1 MAPRSVTVPP
11 LRRASSWHAVVLAL
25 SAGLG
30 LSALIGLGVAA
41 PAHAASTPTPT
52 ASSAP
57 APSGAVS
64 WSPEAPATPATL
76 LAAKTFP
83 GVQLIQTDYSATVS
97 VAEPQLNQTAVDALF
112 QRLLKQAQAGVIEAS
127 QDAVIEAVVADIV
140 RTPFRYFEST
150 KRIFTDDGALSS
162 VGTGW
167 VITPDG
173 YIVTAA
179 HVVEAEKTEL
189 QTQFARTTLSGMN
202 TRFVKSL
209 ADSDTPF
216 TADQLDRLSAAMT
229 TWLAKNV
236 AVSDVTMKVSA
247 QVGVGAS
254 KTPQEHPATVVA
266 VGEPF
271 PGKDVALLKIEGQT
285 AMPTLALGNDADVT
299 TGSTLYVVGY
309 PAASTFLAGMS
320 LDSQL
325 QPTVTQGPLSAV
337 KSTKDGMPV
346 FQTQAPASPGNSGGP
361 VLDELGKVVGVLVAG
376 AVGPDGVA
384 VAGQEF
390 VVPVSVV
397 REQLAEKSVAPA
409 ASRTSTLYAQAV
421 DAYYRQEY
429 SGALAQF
436 RTVIEL
442 YPGHPYAAQF
452 IDKSQAAI
460 AAGQDKTPAGSAGR
474 SADLPSWLLPAGAG
488 VGVLAL
494 ASVGVG
500 GVMARR
506 RNRRPAVIALPDQG
520 QLPWPMPYPPNHPPQ
535 QPQTQ
540 YPPQQQ
546 YPPQHQYPPQQYP
559 PQQYPQQQYPPPQQQ
574 YPPPQQGAPGPG
586 WPGVQPPPAQPQ
598 PPAQRTPSPPPPPG
612 QGG

>member
-1 MAPRSVTVPP
+1 M
-11 LRRASSWHAVVLAL
+11 LAV
-25 SAGLG
+25 SAVIGVSGVVGLG
-30 LSALIGLGVAA
+30 AA
-41 PAHAASTPTPT
+41 TPAGAQTTPSPGASGAA
-52 ASSAP
+52 
-57 APSGAVS
+57 APSGAASGVAS

-83 GVQLIQTDYSATVS
+83 GVQLIQTDYTATVS
-97 VAEPQLNQTAVDALF
+97 VAEPQLNQKAVDALF

-127 QDAVIEAVVADIV
+127 QEAVIEAVVADIV
-140 RTPFRYFEST
+140 RTPFRYFESS

-179 HVVEAEKTEL
+179 HVVEAEKSEL

-202 TRFVKSL
+202 ARFIKSL
-209 ADSDTPF
+209 ADSSTPF
-216 TADQLDRLSAAMT
+216 TTDQLDRLSKAMT

-247 QVGVGAS
+247 QVGVGAA

-266 VGEPF
+266 VGAPF
-271 PGKDVALLKIEGQT
+271 PGKDVALLKIEGQM

-361 VLDELGKVVGVLVAG
+361 VLSERGTVVGVLVAG

-397 REQLAEKSVAPA
+397 REQLATKSVAPA
-409 ASRTSTLYAQAV
+409 ASQTSSLYAQAV

-436 RTVIEL
+436 RRVVEL

-506 RNRRPAVIALPDQG
+506 RNRRPSVIALPDQG

-535 QPQTQ
+535 Q

-546 YPPQHQYPPQQYP
+546 NYPPP
-559 PQQYPQQQYPPPQQQ
+559 QYPQQPYP
-574 YPPPQQGAPGPG
+574 
-586 WPGVQPPPAQPQ
+586 PQ
-598 PPAQRTPSPPPPPG
+598 PPAQRTPQPPPPPG